1 MIVLF
6 IIIWEKKIWQLTL
19 SQKNKT
25 LIGGLLVRDKMEL
38 FELTNLGAHLMTG
51 VEGLLL
57 AKLVVQPVLRENILE
72 AQRKDD
78 KLKEIRKRTGL

>member
-1 MIVLF
+1 
-6 IIIWEKKIWQLTL
+6 
-19 SQKNKT
+19 

-72 AQRKDD
+72 A
-78 KLKEIRKRTGL
+78 